1 MMTVIVKT
9 SIRFG
14 DMDDQ
19 DLALIE
25 AWICQQFSYD
35 TIIMIVVKI
44 FKCTNWFK
52 SMIRTC

>member
-9 SIRFG
+9 FIRFG

-25 AWICQQFSYD
+25 AWICQQYSD
-35 TIIMIVVKI
+35 NTISIIAVKI
-44 FKCTNWFK
+44 FKGKTGLNP
-52 SMIRTC
+52 